1 MIVKV
6 KKLTENASLPIKGT
20 DFSAGFDL
28 VATSSKN
35 VAEGSSV
42 YVEYGTGLAIEIPE
56 GYCGLI
62 FPRSSVTSNTSLVLG
77 NAVGLI
83 DSDYRN
89 EIKLRFRPINQ
100 SSNKSYKV
108 GEKVGQLV
116 IMPYPKIEYVE
127 SSELNDPK
135 TRFGG
140 FGSTDIK

>member
-42 YVEYGTGLAIEIPE
+42 FVEYGTGLAVEIPE

-62 FPRSSVTSNTSLVLG
+62 FPRSSITANTSLVLG
-77 NAVGLI
+77 NAVGLV
-83 DSDYRN
+83 DADYRG

-127 SSELNDPK
+127 VTELNE
-135 TRFGG
+135 TVRGSG
-140 FGSTDIK
+140 SFGSTGN